1 MTPEQICIELG
12 GSVFRRSTMGLVTD
26 TQHLDSDLQH
36 WPAEVDLIIS
46 ALDAGASGVG
56 RDRRTLPR
64 RAYRRVGRLK
74 LFADSPSAAPWEI
87 FTRDA
92 NPRGLGFVT
101 RQRLPL
107 GYGGKLRLLSPEGEV
122 VDLGC
127 TVLRCRQ
134 TAGGWYEGAL
144 TFNQHQE
151 IFEMLPAQPDED

>member
-1 MTPEQICIELG
+1 
-12 GSVFRRSTMGLVTD
+12 MGLATNLQQID
-26 TQHLDSDLQH
+26 NNLQH
-36 WPAEVDLIIS
+36 WPSEVDLIIS
-46 ALDAGASGVG
+46 ALDAGSSGIG

-64 RAYRRVGRLK
+64 RPYRRVALLK

-107 GYGGKLRLLSPEGEV
+107 GYGGKLRLLSPDGEI

-134 TAGGWYEGAL
+134 TAGGWYDGAL
-144 TFNQHQE
+144 TFNQHQQVFDAPE
-151 IFEMLPAQPDED
+151 LLDDDDSQHGNG

>member
-1 MTPEQICIELG
+1 
-12 GSVFRRSTMGLVTD
+12 MGLATES
-26 TQHLDSDLQH
+26 QYLDSNLQH
-36 WPAEVDLIIS
+36 WPSEVDLIIS
-46 ALDAGASGVG
+46 ALDVGSSGVG

-64 RAYRRVGRLK
+64 RAYRRVARLK

-87 FTRDA
+87 YTRDA

-107 GYGGKLRLLSPEGEV
+107 GYGGKLRMLSPDGEV
-122 VDLGC
+122 VDFGC

-144 TFNQHQE
+144 TFNQYQE
-151 IFEMLPAQPDED
+151 AFETPAAQPDEE